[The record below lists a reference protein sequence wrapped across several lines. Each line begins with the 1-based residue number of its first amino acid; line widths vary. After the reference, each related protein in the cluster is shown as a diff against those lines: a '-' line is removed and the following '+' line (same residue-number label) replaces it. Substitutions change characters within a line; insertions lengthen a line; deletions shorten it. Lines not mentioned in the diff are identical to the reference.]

1 MSFFGKFK
9 QALGFS
15 ESDDDEFY
23 ISSEDEKSQA
33 THENTSSQNNIT
45 QSNHNDSSSTEVPT
59 EIFESVV
66 KIFNESLPDFLKS
79 CVDIDAQRKYIYDAL
94 NDDMKKYLS
103 NLSAETRQRCDAKW
117 KEERTRLQT
126 EMAQIKEQCKTIEEQ
141 RGEWQKQ
148 QLSAERQKRAL
159 SERLHDLEKQVA
171 TLEAEKEQY
180 DLENKSLLNKL
191 KVSAVV
197 NGDLTELQQEIA
209 ELQSQLEE
217 ARKADKSGESQ
228 ALIDAAN
235 NTIAQKESEI
245 NSLKEQLEQ
254 LQEEYNSQEKV
265 DYSEEIKRLNEEI
278 NSREIQN
285 QELTNALAQ
294 LGEKEKIADVM
305 INDLNAKASEAIN
318 QLKQKEAEIE
328 ALSQSTGEINQ
339 LREKLAL
346 ANSELEAANSE
357 LEDARDAVNTLNE
370 IQDQI
375 EQFEEMRENKETL
388 ILNLQSENNK
398 QKEQI
403 SKLEE
408 EIASLKKTIEKNL
421 RTHAEIEFNL
431 NKEIDELKSQISVK
445 QVEVVDIT
453 DIDQDEI
460 LVEIEK
466 TAKQNAKISAIDD
479 SLYDTQWMESTP
491 PPGTATRPAPLTT
504 DEDFGYKSPVI
515 KQMPPENEA
524 QMSLFE

>member
-33 THENTSSQNNIT
+33 TNENTSSQNNIT

-197 NGDLTELQQEIA
+197 NGDRLNYNKKLPNCN
-209 ELQSQLEE
+209 L
-217 ARKADKSGESQ
+217 
-228 ALIDAAN
+228 N
-235 NTIAQKESEI
+235 
-245 NSLKEQLEQ
+245 LKKHEKPT
-254 LQEEYNSQEKV
+254 NQEK
-265 DYSEEIKRLNEEI
+265 
-278 NSREIQN
+278 
-285 QELTNALAQ
+285 
-294 LGEKEKIADVM
+294 
-305 INDLNAKASEAIN
+305 AK
-318 QLKQKEAEIE
+318 
-328 ALSQSTGEINQ
+328 
-339 LREKLAL
+339 
-346 ANSELEAANSE
+346 
-357 LEDARDAVNTLNE
+357 
-370 IQDQI
+370 
-375 EQFEEMRENKETL
+375 
-388 ILNLQSENNK
+388 
-398 QKEQI
+398 
-403 SKLEE
+403 
-408 EIASLKKTIEKNL
+408 
-421 RTHAEIEFNL
+421 H
-431 NKEIDELKSQISVK
+431 
-445 QVEVVDIT
+445 
-453 DIDQDEI
+453 
-460 LVEIEK
+460 
-466 TAKQNAKISAIDD
+466 
-479 SLYDTQWMESTP
+479 
-491 PPGTATRPAPLTT
+491 
-504 DEDFGYKSPVI
+504 
-515 KQMPPENEA
+515 
-524 QMSLFE
+524 